1 MIQPE
6 KIWYRRQ
13 NKSGPLQF
21 KIWSSESFQN
31 HKLDLVYATPTLPS
45 LSVDMYPHKVMKHR
59 VTVHSPENEIS
70 FLINPLKVSHIGPG
84 FCLRLQLESGTSILS
99 EPFHVKDR
107 YPMTQ
112 QSSTSSTTFRL
123 TLVRLLRQLEWCKT
137 IDIDKESFLGCPV
150 CGHSPLQ
157 NHAADCELYSILQ
170 HMSKVRPLPE

>member
-31 HKLDLVYATPTLPS
+31 HKLDLVYATPTLHS
-45 LSVDMYPHKVMKHR
+45 ISVDIYPHKVMKHK
-59 VTVHSPENEIS
+59 VNLNSQKNEIS
-70 FLINPLKVSHIGPG
+70 FHINPLKVSHIGPG

-107 YPMTQ
+107 YPIIQ
-112 QSSTSSTTFRL
+112 FSTSSTTFRL
-123 TLVRLLRQLEWCKT
+123 KLVRLLRQLEWCKT
-137 IDIDKESFLGCPV
+137 IEKGEESFLGCPV
-150 CGHSPLQ
+150 CGHSLLM
-157 NHAADCELYSILQ
+157 NHDADCELDSILQ
-170 HMSKVRPLPE
+170 HMSKVRALPE